1 MKALIKSSKIG
12 GELSSISSKSAA
24 HRILIASAFSDK
36 ETQIYCRT
44 INEDIVATVNCL
56 KALGVAIDYHENIF
70 TITPPRTYQKS
81 ATLPCN
87 ESGTTLRLL
96 LPVVSAIGGDWIF
109 DMSGRLP
116 SRPLSPLKEELMSH
130 GISFENISENKLKV
144 SGKLTSGSY
153 KISGE
158 AEFEIMNKKLTA
170 WMLIALGIGVLSPI
184 INFIKHK
191 KVFFIHSIPCKISG
205 GLLTVIP
212 FAIHFG
218 FIEPYLIFMLALIT
232 FSMIEIVIMSSL
244 LKTPDPDAASIYE
257 IMKQNKNESEY
268 III

>member
-1 MKALIKSSKIG
+1 MIDG
-12 GELSSISSKSAA
+12 T
-24 HRILIASAFSDK
+24 IARKTNSCSLKGAMLD
-36 ETQIYCRT
+36 T
-44 INEDIVATVNCL
+44 IAD
-56 KALGVAIDYHENIF
+56 
-70 TITPPRTYQKS
+70 
-81 ATLPCN
+81 
-87 ESGTTLRLL
+87 LL
-96 LPVVSAIGGDWIF
+96 LNASLV
-109 DMSGRLP
+109 
-116 SRPLSPLKEELMSH
+116 
-130 GISFENISENKLKV
+130 
-144 SGKLTSGSY
+144 
-153 KISGE
+153 KIV
-158 AEFEIMNKKLTA
+158 FNMKIMNKKLTA